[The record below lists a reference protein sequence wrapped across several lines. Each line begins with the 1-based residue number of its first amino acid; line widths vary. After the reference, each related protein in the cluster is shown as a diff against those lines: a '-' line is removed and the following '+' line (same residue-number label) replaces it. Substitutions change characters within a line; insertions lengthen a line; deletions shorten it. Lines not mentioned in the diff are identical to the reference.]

1 MKKVG
6 LVGLGNMGLP
16 IAGRILQAGFSLV
29 AYNRTKARQD
39 ALRGKAEMVDSQR
52 DVAEMADSIVI
63 AVSDTTAVEEVMFS
77 SQGMYERIA
86 AGKTVINCSDILPST
101 SRKMMEKLKR
111 KNINYLEVPLVG
123 GPMQAKAGDLVALVA
138 GDRTRYEENLDVLKT
153 FASKVFYIGTV
164 PGAMY
169 IKLAVNHL
177 TASYAQS
184 IAEGC
189 VLVEKA
195 GLDPSLFVQ
204 IVNSTGFKTSFSEL
218 KAAKMVKESVEPT
231 LYLRHML
238 KDLDLTDQTA
248 EELKVFLPLLQQVR
262 TTYLGAYN
270 MGYGDRDYSAVAKFI
285 KDVNKLK

>member
-101 SRKMMEKLKR
+101 SKKMMEKLKR

-123 GPMQAKAGDLVALVA
+123 GPIQAKTGDLVALVA

-189 VLVEKA
+189 VFVEKA

-204 IVNSTGFKTSFSEL
+204 IVNSTGFKTTFSEL
-218 KAAKMVKESVEPT
+218 KATKMVKESVEPT

-270 MGYGDRDYSAVAKFI
+270 MGYGDRDYSAVVKFI

>member
-285 KDVNKLK
+285 KDVNRLK

>member
-1 MKKVG
+1 LKKVG

>member
-1 MKKVG
+1 LKKVG

-111 KNINYLEVPLVG
+111 KNINYLEAPLVG
-123 GPMQAKAGDLVALVA
+123 GPIQAKTGDLVALVA

-218 KAAKMVKESVEPT
+218 KATKMVKESVEPT

-270 MGYGDRDYSAVAKFI
+270 MGYGDRDYSSVIKFI

>member
-1 MKKVG
+1 MRKIG

-16 IAGRILQAGFSLV
+16 IAGRIVQAGFSLV
-29 AYNRTKARQD
+29 AYNRTKAKQD
-39 ALRGKAEMVDSQR
+39 ALRGKAEMVGSQR
-52 DVAEMADSIVI
+52 EVAESADSIII

-101 SRKMMEKLKR
+101 SKRIMEKLKR

-123 GPMQAKAGDLVALVA
+123 GPVQAKTGDLVALVS

-153 FASKVFYIGTV
+153 FASKVFFIGPV

-169 IKLAVNHL
+169 IKLALNHL
-177 TASYAQS
+177 SASYAQS
-184 IAEGC
+184 IAEGS

-195 GLDPSLFVQ
+195 GLDPSLFIQ
-204 IVNSTGFKTSFSEL
+204 IVNSTGFKTSFSEI
-218 KAAKMVKESVEPT
+218 KAMKMVKGSLEPT

-248 EELKVFLPLLQQVR
+248 EEMKVFLPLLQQVR
-262 TTYLGAYN
+262 SSYLGAYN
-270 MGYGDRDYSAVAKFI
+270 MGYGDRDYSAIVKFI
-285 KDVNKLK
+285 KDVNRMK